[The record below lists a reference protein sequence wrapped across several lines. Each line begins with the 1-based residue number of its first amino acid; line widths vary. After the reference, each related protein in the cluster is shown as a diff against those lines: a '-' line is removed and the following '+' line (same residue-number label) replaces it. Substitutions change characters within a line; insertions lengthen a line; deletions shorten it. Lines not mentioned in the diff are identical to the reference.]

1 MLQNLS
7 IAENEEVE
15 TEGKDQAYSPL
26 CSGGT
31 IARSVSTMEYELTLD
46 GIQNLLI
53 LLQST

>member
-53 LLQST
+53 PFQST